1 MACQYEHKMSIFGIN
16 HHWLL
21 KHIQVYVLWIT
32 KAVNNAWEAASVII
46 LLKVPTLLFIILLL
60 PVVPC
65 LAAGLALHQTL
76 HLLPETD
83 HHHKR
88 REIWHFRFLVS
99 LFSLDW
105 DFYNQ
110 TKLSVSVGKS
120 FQPRSGRCASLRH
133 TIGDGLPS
141 CMRKP
146 KARGHSRSF
155 SIFPEQLLQPPF
167 AENVCSPFQTFRRP
181 WHTLQKL
188 PETLWRASQPMQ
200 QLKKGECL
208 GKISC
213 GGFDRNNPTHSW
225 QTMWK
230 QTSSPRP
237 WHSHCCQKMLRN
249 AIITSA
255 VVWLIFWG
263 GRVVWKAGKQ
273 SLPIS
278 LANIAAGCSNRC
290 HGQPLVSAQASKEYH
305 TNCLLKL

>member
-60 PVVPC
+60 LLLPVVPR

-88 REIWHFRFLVS
+88 REIGHFRFLVS
-99 LFSLDW
+99 LSHWIEIPITRQSSQFHWGKVS
-105 DFYNQ
+105 
-110 TKLSVSVGKS
+110 KPALSVAPVWDILLETDYHLAWGSPKHEDTLDL
-120 FQPRSGRCASLRH
+120 SL
-133 TIGDGLPS
+133 
-141 CMRKP
+141 
-146 KARGHSRSF
+146 F
-155 SIFPEQLLQPPF
+155 SQNNSSNPPLQRMSAALF
-167 AENVCSPFQTFRRP
+167 RP

-230 QTSSPRP
+230 QTVLGLDTRTAVKKCSAMPLSPVQ
-237 WHSHCCQKMLRN
+237 WH
-249 AIITSA
+249 
-255 VVWLIFWG
+255 G
-263 GRVVWKAGKQ
+263 
-273 SLPIS
+273 
-278 LANIAAGCSNRC
+278 
-290 HGQPLVSAQASKEYH
+290 
-305 TNCLLKL
+305 